1 MDDLDRRLVTALPG
15 VTRVGVLEL
24 SRRLGIAR
32 GTVQARLD
40 RLQGGGV
47 VAGFGPYLDLRA
59 LGFMVLA
66 FTTLEIAQ
74 GQETAVLDSLAGIP
88 EVIEVHKTTGP
99 GDLLCRIVARTNEHL
114 HDVLERVLA
123 TPGITRT
130 TSALALARTGKDVG
144 TPIITFSPGAD
155 DEVSFFGPVIARI
168 PRGEEALRIWD
179 AFELLARTPGFAEI
193 KRSARDRPAFG

>member
-40 RLQGGGV
+40 RLQAGGV
-47 VAGFGPYLDLRA
+47 LAGFGPYLDLRA
-59 LGFMVLA
+59 LGFTVLA

-74 GQETAVLDSLAGIP
+74 GQETAVIDSLAGIP

-130 TSALALARTGKDVG
+130 TSALALA
-144 TPIITFSPGAD
+144 SPVQRPLAY
-155 DEVSFFGPVIARI
+155 
-168 PRGEEALRIWD
+168 ALPD
-179 AFELLARTPGFAEI
+179 ALLG
-193 KRSARDRPAFG
+193 

>member
-1 MDDLDRRLVTALPG
+1 MLSAMDDLDRRLVTALPG
-15 VTRVGVLEL
+15 VTRPGVLEL

-40 RLQGGGV
+40 RLQAGGV
-47 VAGFGPYLDLRA
+47 LAGFGPYLDLRA
-59 LGFMVLA
+59 LGFTVLA

-74 GQETAVLDSLAGIP
+74 GQETAVIDSLAGIP

-130 TSALALARTGKDVG
+130 TSALALA
-144 TPIITFSPGAD
+144 SPVQRPLAY
-155 DEVSFFGPVIARI
+155 
-168 PRGEEALRIWD
+168 ALPD
-179 AFELLARTPGFAEI
+179 ALLG
-193 KRSARDRPAFG
+193 

>member
-1 MDDLDRRLVTALPG
+1 MDDLDRRLVAALPG
-15 VTRVGVLEL
+15 VTRPGVLEL

-40 RLQGGGV
+40 RLQAGGV
-47 VAGFGPYLDLRA
+47 LAGFGPYLDLRA
-59 LGFMVLA
+59 LGFSVLA

-74 GQETAVLDSLAGIP
+74 GQETAVIDSLARIP

-114 HDVLERVLA
+114 HDVLEQVLA

-130 TSALALARTGKDVG
+130 TSALALA
-144 TPIITFSPGAD
+144 SPVQRPLAYAL
-155 DEVSFFGPVIARI
+155 PV
-168 PRGEEALRIWD
+168 
-179 AFELLARTPGFAEI
+179 ELLG
-193 KRSARDRPAFG
+193 

>member
-1 MDDLDRRLVTALPG
+1 MDDLDRRLVAALPG
-15 VTRVGVLEL
+15 VTRPGVLEL

-40 RLQGGGV
+40 RLQAGGV
-47 VAGFGPYLDLRA
+47 LAGFGPYLDLRA
-59 LGFMVLA
+59 LGFSVLA

-74 GQETAVLDSLAGIP
+74 GQETAVIDSLARIP

-114 HDVLERVLA
+114 HDVLEQVLA

-130 TSALALARTGKDVG
+130 TSALALA
-144 TPIITFSPGAD
+144 SPVQRPLAY
-155 DEVSFFGPVIARI
+155 
-168 PRGEEALRIWD
+168 ALPD
-179 AFELLARTPGFAEI
+179 ALLG
-193 KRSARDRPAFG
+193 

>member
-15 VTRVGVLEL
+15 VTRPGVLEL

-40 RLQGGGV
+40 RLQAGGV
-47 VAGFGPYLDLRA
+47 LAGFGPYLDLRA
-59 LGFMVLA
+59 LGFTVLA

-74 GQETAVLDSLAGIP
+74 GQETAVIDSLAGIP

-130 TSALALARTGKDVG
+130 TSALALA
-144 TPIITFSPGAD
+144 SPVQRPLAY
-155 DEVSFFGPVIARI
+155 
-168 PRGEEALRIWD
+168 ALPD
-179 AFELLARTPGFAEI
+179 ALLG
-193 KRSARDRPAFG
+193 